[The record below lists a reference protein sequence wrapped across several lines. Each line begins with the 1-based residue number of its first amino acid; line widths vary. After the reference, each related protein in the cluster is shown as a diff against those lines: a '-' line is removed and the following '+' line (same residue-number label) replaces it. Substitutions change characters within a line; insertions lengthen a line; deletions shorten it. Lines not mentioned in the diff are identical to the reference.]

1 MEADTRGIAG
11 LAYASSQRAREDE
24 WAKWTRKAHPL
35 LQLQLWICDIIAIMG
50 STPDSRCVGREICRK
65 EISVEPL
72 RLRFPLASP
81 VRIQTPATERSFE
94 HPVNQITRHM

>member
-24 WAKWTRKAHPL
+24 LGKVDAQGPSITSVTAL
-35 LQLQLWICDIIAIMG
+35 DIIAIMG